1 MSTRKRTSQ
10 HADVTD
16 VISDFE
22 KAYESALK
30 DLGKFNL
37 AIFGKTGAGKSTLIN
52 AMFSAEVA
60 KTGNGRP
67 VTLKTEYFE
76 HPSGYFGV
84 YDSQGIEVGE
94 EGDKILERFREII
107 SEKRSQPIN
116 EQIHVIWYCV
126 RGHDKRLDD
135 GQAEFIER
143 LADEGLPVIF
153 VFTQVE
159 KRDGRIHP
167 AVKETAESVV
177 ARGLPLS
184 PENRVFFTMAQKDEF
199 SGLEAHGLKELL
211 DATFRVAPDAVAK
224 ALNAAQKLDLDR
236 KAESAREWVI
246 GAAAAAGVAG
256 ATPIPFSDAA
266 VLVPLQTGM
275 LAKISVTFGLGIQK
289 GTLATLVASALTAG
303 GVANAGKYLATN
315 LVKFVPGGNVAAGVI
330 RAGVASS
337 LTYAVGEA
345 WIAVCGRLFGLGPA
359 AVDALSKDEIRDMFL
374 SEFKKRAKTV
384 KPAK

>member
-1 MSTRKRTSQ
+1 MSRATKSNSTPDMAS
-10 HADVTD
+10 
-16 VISDFE
+16 VIKDFE
-22 KAYESALK
+22 AAYESALK

-52 AMFSAEVA
+52 TMFSAEVA

-94 EGDKILERFREII
+94 EGDKILERLRDII
-107 SEKRSQPIN
+107 AEKRTKPID

-135 GQAEFIER
+135 GQAEFIRR
-143 LADEGLPVIF
+143 LADEGLPVLF
-153 VFTQVE
+153 VFTQAE
-159 KRDGRIHP
+159 KRNGRIHP
-167 AVKETAESVV
+167 AIKETAESVIS
-177 ARGLPLS
+177 RDLPLA
-184 PENRVFFTMAQKDEF
+184 PENRVFFTMAQGDDF
-199 SGLEAHGLKELL
+199 SGLEAHGLEELL
-211 DATFRVAPDAVAK
+211 DATFRVAPEAVRK
-224 ALNAAQKLDLDR
+224 ALNAAQKLDLER
-236 KAESAREWVI
+236 KAKAAREWVV

-266 VLVPLQTGM
+266 VLVPIQTGM
-275 LAKISVTFGLGIQK
+275 LAKISVTFGLGVKK

-303 GVANAGKYLATN
+303 GLTNAGKYLVTN
-315 LVKFVPGGNVAAGVI
+315 LLKFVPGGNIIGGTI

-345 WIAVCGRLFGLGPA
+345 WIAVCQQLFKLGPA
-359 AVDALSKDEIRDMFL
+359 AVEALSTDAIQQMFL
-374 SEFKKRAKTV
+374 AEFKKRAKSM
-384 KPAK
+384 KP

>member
-1 MSTRKRTSQ
+1 
-10 HADVTD
+10 
-16 VISDFE
+16 
-22 KAYESALK
+22 
-30 DLGKFNL
+30 
-37 AIFGKTGAGKSTLIN
+37 
-52 AMFSAEVA
+52 
-60 KTGNGRP
+60 
-67 VTLKTEYFE
+67 
-76 HPSGYFGV
+76 
-84 YDSQGIEVGE
+84 
-94 EGDKILERFREII
+94 
-107 SEKRSQPIN
+107 
-116 EQIHVIWYCV
+116 
-126 RGHDKRLDD
+126 
-135 GQAEFIER
+135 
-143 LADEGLPVIF
+143 
-153 VFTQVE
+153 
-159 KRDGRIHP
+159 
-167 AVKETAESVV
+167 
-177 ARGLPLS
+177 
-184 PENRVFFTMAQKDEF
+184 
-199 SGLEAHGLKELL
+199 
-211 DATFRVAPDAVAK
+211 
-224 ALNAAQKLDLDR
+224 
-236 KAESAREWVI
+236 VI

-275 LAKISVTFGLGIQK
+275 LAKISVTFGLAIQK